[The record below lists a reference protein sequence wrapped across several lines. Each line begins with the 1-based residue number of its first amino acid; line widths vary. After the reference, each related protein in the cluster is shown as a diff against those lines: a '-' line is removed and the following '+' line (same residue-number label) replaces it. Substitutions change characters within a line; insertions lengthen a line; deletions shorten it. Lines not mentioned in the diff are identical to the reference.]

1 MFRALLT
8 GPAHGLVGKIR
19 VHMYQQQID
28 SSQHSDLHHR
38 LPAAVRLDQTSR
50 FSARW
55 MQVMGSLGRSPL
67 ESGSRAQASPAH
79 TERRAL
85 SRDSAPYWETVRK
98 TGSRSFQPLLVTP
111 TPLAKA
117 PGKHFRAPPRGNP
130 ACHLNTRRRQVRSSP
145 KWTGFTRFCET
156 VICTGMHA
164 SLGKEKGSWS
174 VPAIHF
180 IFLGVLPA

>member
-28 SSQHSDLHHR
+28 SSGHSDLHHR

-111 TPLAKA
+111 TPLKIIPNLSRGTCGLAA
-117 PGKHFRAPPRGNP
+117 GYRPP
-130 ACHLNTRRRQVRSSP
+130 HLRRQC
-145 KWTGFTRFCET
+145 TLLYFTYSVLCWQEFL
-156 VICTGMHA
+156 ISM
-164 SLGKEKGSWS
+164 SLIVWNEHGS
-174 VPAIHF
+174 
-180 IFLGVLPA
+180 